1 MRTNR
6 RPHLLQVACY
16 AVVFILFF
24 AAFACGDET
33 IFHVAPNGSDA
44 NAGTKSKP
52 FATLAKARDVARAHN
67 PARVV
72 VHGGRYFLGAP
83 LDLTAADSG
92 LVIEAAQRETP
103 VLVGGRR
110 ITGWQRDGEHCWAA
124 AVPEAAGGKWDF
136 RMLVVNGAFC
146 PRARLPETGTFT
158 HLTEFKVPWMATS
171 GGGWKRK
178 PTVEEL
184 TTMRYRP
191 GDLGAWLD
199 TASAEVTVF
208 HMWDE
213 TRVGLAAHDPATQ
226 TLTFSTPSGHPPGA
240 FGVKKFVVWNVR
252 EGLRAPGQWC
262 LDKRVGRVVYWPQR
276 GEDMRRADV
285 LAPTME
291 SLIRFNGTPKA
302 PVRDVMLKGLTLTVT
317 TTPLKAGGFGAG
329 VFGGAVHAIHA
340 NDCRFQNLTIFNV
353 AGQGIRTWNCQQL
366 YVEGCHV
373 RDTGA
378 CGIRLSGD
386 ECVVANNH
394 VHRVGRLYPSAIAV
408 SIGGQRNRIADNEIH
423 DTPYSALTAGSNGH
437 LIERNL
443 IYRAMQELHDGAG
456 IYITFCTNVVVRGNV
471 VRDITDLG
479 GYGAS
484 AYYLDEQAR
493 DCLVESNLSVNVA
506 WPVHLHMT
514 TNNVVR
520 GNVFITPGNA
530 KVSMARTTGAVFERN
545 VFHAGGEILF
555 RCATNG
561 IAAMPNNI
569 FYSKTGQV
577 IWERLSDYNV
587 KAKLPLELR
596 DGSIGADPRFVR
608 IERGDYRFQSGSPA
622 PALGIEP
629 LKLPQANR
637 KLRPE

>member
-6 RPHLLQVACY
+6 YPHPSQAFVAT
-16 AVVFILFF
+16 L
-24 AAFACGDET
+24 AFALIFAVSASGAET
-33 IFHVAPNGSDA
+33 VFHVATNGNDA

-52 FATLAKARDVARAHN
+52 FATLARACDAARAQK
-67 PARVV
+67 PARIVT
-72 VHGGRYFLGAP
+72 HGGRYFLDTP

-92 LVIEAAQRETP
+92 LVIEAAPRETP

-110 ITGWQRDGEHCWAA
+110 ITGWERDGEHCWAA
-124 AVPEAAGGKWDF
+124 SVPEAAGGKWDF

-146 PRARLPETGTFT
+146 LPARLPETGTFT
-158 HLTEFKVPWMATS
+158 HLTEFKVPWMSTS

-178 PTVEEL
+178 PTTEEL

-191 GDLGAWLD
+191 GDLGPWLD
-199 TASAEVTVF
+199 TASAEVTVY

-213 TRVGLAAHDPATQ
+213 TRVGLAAHDFATQ
-226 TLTFSTPSGHPPGA
+226 TLTFSTPAGHPPGA
-240 FGVKKFVVWNVR
+240 FGVKKYVVWNVR
-252 EGLRAPGQWC
+252 EGLRVPGQWC
-262 LDKRVGRVVYWPQR
+262 LDKRAGRVVYWPRR

-285 LAPTME
+285 LAPAME

-302 PVRDVMLKGLTLTVT
+302 PVQGVALKGLVLTVT
-317 TTPLKAGGFGAG
+317 TTPLKAGGFGASAFAG
-329 VFGGAVHAIHA
+329 AVQAVHAD
-340 NDCRFQNLTIFNV
+340 DCRLQDLTISNV
-353 AGQGIRTWNCQQL
+353 SGKGVRTWNCQRL
-366 YVEGCHV
+366 HIAGCHV

-378 CGIRLSGD
+378 SGIHLQGT
-386 ECVVANNH
+386 ECVVASNH
-394 VHRVGRLYPSAIAV
+394 VHRIGRLYPSAIAIP
-408 SIGGQRNRIADNEIH
+408 IGGQRNRVVGNEIH

-437 LIERNL
+437 LIEGNL
-443 IYRAMQELHDGAG
+443 IYRAMRELHDGAG

-471 VRDITDLG
+471 VRDITDHG

-493 DCLVESNLSVNVA
+493 DCLVEGNLSVNVA

-520 GNVFITPGNA
+520 GNVFIAPGNA

-569 FYSKTGQV
+569 FHSKTGQL
-577 IWERLSDYNV
+577 IWERLGDYSV
-587 KAKLPLELR
+587 KAKSPLELR
-596 DGSIGADPRFVR
+596 DGSIAADPRFVR
-608 IERGDYRFQSGSPA
+608 AERGDYRFRSDSPA
-622 PALGIEP
+622 SGLGIQP
-629 LKLPQANR
+629 LKLPQAKR
-637 KLRPE
+637 KLKPE

>member
-1 MRTNR
+1 MKT
-6 RPHLLQVACY
+6 HSLVLIILCLLIASASSGASGEKTV
-16 AVVFILFF
+16 
-24 AAFACGDET
+24 
-33 IFHVAPNGSDA
+33 FHVSPNGNDA

-52 FATLAKARDVARAHN
+52 FATLAKARDAARAPK

-72 VHGGRYFLGAP
+72 VHGGRYFLDAP

-92 LVIEAAQRETP
+92 LVIEAAPRETP

-110 ITGWQRDGEHCWAA
+110 ITGWERDGEHCWAA
-124 AVPEAAGGKWDF
+124 SVPEAAGGKWDF

-146 PRARLPETGTFT
+146 QRARLPETSTFT
-158 HLTEFKVPWMATS
+158 HLTEFKVPWMSTS

-178 PTVEEL
+178 PTPEEL

-191 GDLGAWLD
+191 GDLGPWLD
-199 TASAEVTVF
+199 TASAEVTVY

-213 TRVGLAAHDPATQ
+213 TRVGLASHNPATQ
-226 TLTFSTPSGHPPGA
+226 TLTFSTPAGHPPGA
-240 FGVKKFVVWNVR
+240 FGVKKYVVWNVR
-252 EGLRAPGQWC
+252 EGLRAPGQWR
-262 LDKRVGRVVYWPQR
+262 LDKRAGRVVYWPR
-276 GEDMRRADV
+276 PGEDMRRADV

-291 SLIRFNGTPKA
+291 SLIRFDGTPGA
-302 PVRDVMLKGLTLTVT
+302 PVRGVTLKGLTLTVT
-317 TTPLKAGGFGAG
+317 TTPLRAGGFGAG
-329 VFGGAVHAIHA
+329 AFAGAVQAVCA
-340 NDCRFQNLTIFNV
+340 NDCRLQDLTIFNV
-353 AGQGIRTWNCQQL
+353 AGKGIRMWSCQQL
-366 YVEGCHV
+366 QVTGCHV
-373 RDTGA
+373 RDSGA
-378 CGIRLSGD
+378 GGIQLQGN
-386 ECVVANNH
+386 ECVAASNH
-394 VHRVGRLYPSAIAV
+394 VHHVGRLYPSAVAV
-408 SIGGQRNRIADNEIH
+408 SIGGQQNRVAGNEIH

-437 LIERNL
+437 AIEGNL
-443 IYRAMQELHDGAG
+443 IYRAMRELHDGAG

-493 DCLVESNLSVNVA
+493 DCLVEGNLAVNVA

-514 TNNVVR
+514 TNNVMR

-545 VFHAGGEILF
+545 VFHAGGDILF

-569 FYSKTGQV
+569 FHSKTGQ
-577 IWERLSDYNV
+577 IICERLGDYSV
-587 KAKLPLELR
+587 KAKSPLELR
-596 DGSIGADPRFVR
+596 DGSIAADPRFVR
-608 IERGDYRFQSGSPA
+608 VERGDFRFQRGSPA

-629 LKLPQANR
+629 LKLPQTSR
-637 KLRPE
+637 KLKPE

>member
-1 MRTNR
+1 MHTNR
-6 RPHLLQVACY
+6 RPVSLEAPFSALVLVLLLAAPVSGAE
-16 AVVFILFF
+16 AV
-24 AAFACGDET
+24 
-33 IFHVAPNGSDA
+33 FHVATNGNDT
-44 NAGTKSKP
+44 NTGTKGKP
-52 FATLAKARDVARAHN
+52 FATLTKACDAARAQK
-67 PARVV
+67 PARIV
-72 VHGGRYFLGAP
+72 VHGGRYFLDAP

-92 LVIEAAQRETP
+92 LVIEAAPRETP

-110 ITGWQRDGEHCWAA
+110 ITGWQPDGEHCWAA
-124 AVPEAAGGKWDF
+124 PLPEAAGGKWDF

-146 PRARLPETGTFT
+146 PRARMPETGTFT
-158 HLTEFKVPWMATS
+158 HLTEFKVPWMSTS

-178 PTVEEL
+178 PTPEEL

-191 GDLGAWLD
+191 GDLGSWLD
-199 TASAEVTVF
+199 AASAEVTVY

-213 TRVGLAAHDPATQ
+213 SRVGLAAHDPATQ
-226 TLTFSTPSGHPPGA
+226 TLTLSTPACHPPGA

-252 EGLRAPGQWC
+252 EGLRAPGQWF
-262 LDKRVGRVVYWPQR
+262 LDKQTGRVMYWPQR
-276 GEDMRRADV
+276 GEDMRSADV

-291 SLIRFNGTPKA
+291 SLIRFNGSPSA
-302 PVRDVMLKGLTLTVT
+302 PVRGVTLKGLTLTVT

-329 VFGGAVHAIHA
+329 AFAGAVHAVHA
-340 NDCRFQNLTIFNV
+340 NDCRLQCLTIFNV

-366 YVEGCHV
+366 HVEGCHV

-378 CGIRLSGD
+378 CGIRLEGA
-386 ECVVANNH
+386 ECVAASNH
-394 VHRVGRLYPSAIAV
+394 VHRVGRLNPSAVAV
-408 SIGGQRNRIADNEIH
+408 SMGGQRNRVADNEIH
-423 DTPYSALTAGSNGH
+423 DTPYSALTADRNDH

-493 DCLVESNLSVNVA
+493 DCLVEGNLSVNVA
-506 WPVHLHMT
+506 RPVHLNMT

-520 GNVFITPGNA
+520 GNVFIMPGNA
-530 KVSMARTTGAVFERN
+530 NISMARTTGAVFERN

-577 IWERLSDYNV
+577 IWERLGDYSV

-637 KLRPE
+637 RLKPE